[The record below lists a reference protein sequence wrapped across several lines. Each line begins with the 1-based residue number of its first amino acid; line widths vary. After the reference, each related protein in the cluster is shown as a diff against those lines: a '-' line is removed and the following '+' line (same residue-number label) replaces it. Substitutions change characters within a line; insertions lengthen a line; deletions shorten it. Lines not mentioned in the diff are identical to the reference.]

1 MKSAGMVLCY
11 ALLAVALAGCT
22 SASKN
27 SLSPTMDGNM
37 SKCEDVYV
45 YAPAL
50 YVINIASGQMVALDP
65 TANDFPLF
73 CEPEAAKAAMQK
85 QLENGTLP
93 ADIEWKVYRVYGSW
107 ADLATPHEDGV
118 YLLNKP
124 SQLIDWV
131 E

>member
-1 MKSAGMVLCY
+1 MKIAGMVLSC
-11 ALLAVALAGCT
+11 ALLVMALAGCT

-50 YVINIASGQMVALDP
+50 YVINVASGQMVALDP

-73 CEPEAAKAAMQK
+73 CEAEAAKAAMQK
-85 QLENGTLP
+85 QLESGALP
-93 ADIEWKVYRVYGSW
+93 TDIEWKVYRVYGSW
-107 ADLATPHEDGV
+107 EDLAAPREDGA

-124 SQLIDWV
+124 AQLIDWV